1 MRWPGT
7 NREWQRRGHPL
18 RALGGKLIGLI
29 SIVLGVISI
38 ITGLIPC
45 VNIVAIVIGATGVV
59 AGIFA
64 YNQSRHGRGNTAYA
78 LAGILLC
85 VLGIAL
91 SILITQGVINMAR
104 HSSDNTTESQQHDF

>member
-7 NREWQRRGHPL
+7 NKEWQRRGHPL

-29 SIVLGVISI
+29 SIVLGVVSI

-45 VNIVAIVIGATGVV
+45 VNIVAIVIGATGIVV
-59 AGIFA
+59 GVFA
-64 YNQSRHGRGNTAYA
+64 YNQSRHGRGNTAYSV
-78 LAGILLC
+78 AGILLC
-85 VLGIAL
+85 ILGIVL

-104 HSSDNTTESQQHDF
+104 NSNATEMQHHDF